1 MIGYADIEVVQFIE
15 YGFPL
20 GLSSEPD
27 LECSNRNHGSSY
39 MWYGHVDKFICSEVE
54 EGGVAGPF
62 SKAPWWDTIVSPL
75 MTAHK
80 KVMSRRTVLDA
91 TFGER
96 SLNN

>member
-1 MIGYADIEVVQFIE
+1 
-15 YGFPL
+15 
-20 GLSSEPD
+20 
-27 LECSNRNHGSSY
+27 